1 MSIAIINATVGG
13 TLTVSGATTL
23 SSPLISNSRADF
35 QGNVVISGNAIIN
48 SNCNVAGNI
57 NLTTFGLVAGATTIT
72 NAQLG
77 YLSGAT
83 SNIQTQLGTVGTTAT
98 TALKGATNIWTGV
111 NTFNNNVVLPT
122 ATYLSD
128 AGLFIRGVGD
138 SNNKLQYNATSDGPA
153 LQGLGGGRLGITA
166 NPTILTWNNATID
179 MNVRTSFNNEI
190 RLNSN
195 PLYIKSVGDNNHV
208 LRYEGIVDGPSLQGA
223 LGGRLG
229 TITKSDIL
237 TWNSNTGINT
247 VAVSANTNLTGNVT
261 ILPYTSNTT
270 LSAYQLNCQAIT
282 CLGQVVASGVG
293 LLTTKLQCSAN
304 GTGILGLQCG
314 SFQAS
319 TNANQ
324 TVSFP
329 NTFLGSNNPLVFLQP
344 VYASATTGT
353 AYVISTSLTSFTY
366 RFFFDGSV
374 NSESAVL
381 MYWQAY
387 QV

>member
-35 QGNVVISGNAIIN
+35 QGNVVVSGNAIIN

-57 NLTTFGLVAGATTIT
+57 NLTTFGLVAGGTTIT

-98 TALKGATNIWTGV
+98 TALKGATNSWTGV

-128 AGLFIRGVGD
+128 AALFLRGVGD
-138 SNNKLQYNATSDGPA
+138 SNHKLQYNGTSDGPA
-153 LQGLGGGRLGITA
+153 LQGLTGGRLGIVA
-166 NPTILTWNNATID
+166 NPTILTWNSATID

-190 RLNSN
+190 RLNTNS
-195 PLYIKSVGDNNHV
+195 LYLKSVGDNNHV
-208 LRYEGIVDGPSLQGA
+208 LKYEGVVDGPSLQGA
-223 LGGRLG
+223 LGGKLG
-229 TITKSDIL
+229 TVAKSDIL
-237 TWNSNTGINT
+237 TWNSNTGVNT
-247 VAVSANTNLTGNVT
+247 VAVSGNTNLTGNVT

-282 CLGQVVASGVG
+282 CLGQIVAGGVG
-293 LLTTKLQCSAN
+293 VLTTKLQCSAN

-314 SFQAS
+314 TYTTA
-319 TNANQ
+319 TNGNQ

-329 NTFLGSNNPLVFLQP
+329 NTFLGSNNPIVFLQP

-353 AYVISTSLTSFTY
+353 AYVVSTSLTSFTY

-374 NSESAVL
+374 NSESAVA

-387 QV
+387 QI